1 MFRGGWNEYTVFVTE
16 AGGMETEEQVCE
28 WESAVSVLSKPRQV
42 MHVLTF
48 KQLRLNSS
56 FTPQIRKSSTQ
67 GFICKRTNKT
77 KDVGDRQVFRNA
89 LNPILRMGM
98 EQ

>member
-1 MFRGGWNEYTVFVTE
+1 
-16 AGGMETEEQVCE
+16 METEEQVCE

-67 GFICKRTNKT
+67 GFYLQAHQQNKRCGGQAGVQKCIES
-77 KDVGDRQVFRNA
+77 
-89 LNPILRMGM
+89 NP
-98 EQ
+98 